1 MISWYID
8 SSQTDDKYIDM
19 VKKTVEPCMNYFCD
33 RLCQIEN
40 FDPDDLNRLFREI
53 LEELPILNFRV
64 DAITNEI
71 YFQYSSS
78 LNANTKIRF
87 NDATKGIRR
96 ELILNKILG

>member
-64 DAITNEI
+64 DPNTNDF
-71 YFQYSSS
+71 YFQY
-78 LNANTKIRF
+78 NRYTQIRF
-87 NDATKGIRR
+87 NDAKKGIRR